1 MTALGQG
8 QPPPGTPPD
17 RSRGPRRRWVRVLP
31 FAVAAAL
38 STPLVALGVFLLV
51 VPAPA
56 QGFSPESWD
65 PGDAVSFP
73 AEVTRPAVV
82 EQLTD
87 QSVHGPEDIVVDEE
101 GRAYTG
107 DRDGVIWRFPTA
119 GGPAE
124 RWAEAG
130 GRPLGMQFASDGRL
144 IVANHGLGLQ
154 AIAPDGSVE
163 TLVDEV
169 AGEPVLFANDLDI
182 SADGVVYVS
191 DSSFRYNT
199 TTLGTESSS
208 YLLPDAIDGR
218 ASGRLLSYDLDSGV
232 GEVLLDGLYF
242 PNGVALTADGS
253 ALWVAESNRY
263 RVSAYHLADGTT
275 SMVLDD
281 LPGTPD
287 NIDRDPFGRMLVAI
301 YERSSAL
308 DDIVLPFDLARQIL
322 VRLPSDLFVNEQ
334 NPLGGGIL
342 VAVDDGTVEQ
352 FLTGLTPAATSVHPA
367 GDRWYLGALLGQPIR
382 WMEAP

>member
-1 MTALGQG
+1 MSVLGQVSLS
-8 QPPPGTPPD
+8 PGTRPG
-17 RSRGPRRRWVRVLP
+17 RSLRRWARVLL

-38 STPLVALGVFLLV
+38 GTPLVALGVFLLV

-56 QGFSPESWD
+56 EGFSPESWD
-65 PGDAVSFP
+65 PGDGVSFP
-73 AEVTRPAVV
+73 AEVTRSAVV

-87 QSVHGPEDIVVDEE
+87 QPVHGPEDIVVDEE
-101 GRAYTG
+101 GRVYTG
-107 DRDGVIWRFPTA
+107 ARDGVIWRFPTA
-119 GGPAE
+119 GGPVE
-124 RWAEAG
+124 RWAQVG

-154 AIAPDGSVE
+154 AVAPDGSVE

-169 AGEPVLFANDLDI
+169 AGQPILFANDLDI

-218 ASGRLLSYDLDSGV
+218 ASGRLLSYDLNSRV
-232 GEVLLDGLYF
+232 GEVLLEGVYF
-242 PNGVALTADGS
+242 PNGVALTADES

-263 RVSAYHLADGTT
+263 RVFEYHLTDRTT
-275 SMVLDD
+275 TMVLED

-287 NIDRDPFGRMLVAI
+287 NIDRDPSGRMLVAI
-301 YERSSAL
+301 YERSNAL

-322 VRLPSDLFVNEQ
+322 IRLPSDLFVNEED
-334 NPLGGGIL
+334 PLGGSIL
-342 VAVDDGTVEQ
+342 VALDDGTVEQ
-352 FLTGLTPAATSVHPA
+352 FLTGLTPAATSVHAA

-382 WMEAP
+382 WMEAT